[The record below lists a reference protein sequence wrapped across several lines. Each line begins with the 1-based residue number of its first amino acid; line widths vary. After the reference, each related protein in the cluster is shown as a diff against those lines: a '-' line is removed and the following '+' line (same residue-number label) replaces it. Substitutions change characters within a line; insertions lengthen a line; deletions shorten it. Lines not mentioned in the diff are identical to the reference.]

1 VSALLTN
8 YSPGGINGFLGLG
21 ALRLLWAERQR
32 VGSQGHHRQ
41 ATVLLLGLM
50 VLPQGLHLSDSREY
64 VHDMSVGLQCSRWVP
79 ATVPVSVEA
88 LKAGLY
94 VRET

>member
-1 VSALLTN
+1 M
-8 YSPGGINGFLGLG
+8 GFLGLG
-21 ALRLLWAERQR
+21 RCGCCGQSANELAAKA
-32 VGSQGHHRQ
+32 QGHHRQ